1 MRIVIVGAGKVG
13 FSLAQR
19 LSEEGHEITVIEQ
32 DEERRLIVQ
41 NSLDV
46 MTISG
51 NGASPQFLA
60 DYGLVKADLMVA
72 VTDRDEV
79 NMIACMAARQA
90 GIPRTIA
97 RVRNQEYAG
106 ENQLEFNKAL
116 GIDLTINPEMVTAIE
131 ISRILLTPAALDVE
145 DFGDG
150 KVRLLEVRIRAQS
163 PFVNI
168 QLKRLTLPDRILVVG
183 ILRQNRMIIPNG
195 TDCLLPEDSVFFVGA
210 QESIE
215 EFSEQ
220 FAERKTKIQ
229 RVMIIG
235 AGRIGRHLAK
245 ILDDVGMSIKVIEK
259 SRERCNELAKSIDK
273 GLVLCGDGTDID
285 LLIEEGV
292 GETDAVV
299 CLTSDDK
306 LNLLLAL
313 LAKDLGTQKTI
324 VRVGRGEYMSLM
336 GKVGVDVILSP
347 RLLTAGV
354 ILRQVRAGEV
364 VAVSL
369 LEGAKAEAMEIVVSA
384 KSSIIGRKLKDAR
397 IPSNMLIGALLRGD
411 ELIIPNGYTILQPG
425 DRVVIFTL
433 PSSIKKITK
442 IF

>member
-51 NGASPQFLA
+51 NGASPQILA
-60 DYGLVKADLMVA
+60 DFGLLKADLMVA

-79 NMIACMAARQA
+79 NMIACMAAKQA
-90 GIPRTIA
+90 GISRTIA

-106 ENQLEFNKAL
+106 RNQLDFNKAL
-116 GIDLTINPEMVTAIE
+116 GIDLTINPEMVTAVE

-150 KVRLLEVRIRAQS
+150 KVRLLEVRVRAES
-163 PFVNI
+163 PYVNI
-168 QLKRLTLPDRILVVG
+168 ELKRLTLPDQILVVG
-183 ILRQNRMIIPNG
+183 ILRQNRMIIPHG
-195 TDCLLPEDSVFFVGA
+195 TDCLLPQDSVFFVGA
-210 QESIE
+210 QAAIE
-215 EFSEQ
+215 EFSEH
-220 FAERKTKIQ
+220 FSETKTKIQ

-245 ILDDVGMSIKVIEK
+245 ILDQVGISVKVIEK
-259 SRERCNELAKSIDK
+259 SRERCNELAKIIDK

-324 VRVGRGEYMSLM
+324 VRVGRSEYMSLM

-354 ILRQVRAGEV
+354 ILRQVRQGEV
-364 VAVSL
+364 VSVSL

-384 KSSIIGRKLKDAR
+384 KSSIIGRKLKDAK
-397 IPSNMLIGALLRGD
+397 IPDNILIGALVRGN
-411 ELIIPNGYTILQPG
+411 ELIIPDGNTILQAG

-433 PSSIKKITK
+433 PNLVKKICKT
-442 IF
+442 F

>member
-51 NGASPQFLA
+51 NGASPQILA
-60 DYGLVKADLMVA
+60 DFGLLKADLMVA

-79 NMIACMAARQA
+79 NMIACMAAKQA
-90 GIPRTIA
+90 GISRTIA

-106 ENQLEFNKAL
+106 KNQLDFNKAL
-116 GIDLTINPEMVTAIE
+116 GIDLTINPEMVTAVE

-150 KVRLLEVRIRAQS
+150 KVRLLEVRVRAESQY
-163 PFVNI
+163 VNI

-183 ILRQNRMIIPNG
+183 ILRQNRMIIPHG
-195 TDCLLPEDSVFFVGA
+195 TDCLLPQDSVFFVGA
-210 QESIE
+210 QDAIE
-215 EFSEQ
+215 EFSEK
-220 FAERKTKIQ
+220 FSETKTKIQ

-245 ILDDVGMSIKVIEK
+245 ILDSVGISIKVIEK
-259 SRERCNELAKSIDK
+259 SRERCNELAKTIDK

-292 GETDAVV
+292 GGTDAVV

-324 VRVGRGEYMSLM
+324 VRVGRSEYMSLM

-354 ILRQVRAGEV
+354 ILRQVRQGEV
-364 VAVSL
+364 VSVTL
-369 LEGAKAEAMEIVVSA
+369 LEGAKAEAMEIVVSS
-384 KSSIIGRKLKDAR
+384 KSPIIGRKLKDAK
-397 IPSNMLIGALLRGD
+397 IPDNILIGALVRD
-411 ELIIPNGYTILQPG
+411 NELIIPDGNTILKPG

-433 PSSIKKITK
+433 PNLVKKISK

>member
-51 NGASPQFLA
+51 NGASPQILTDFSL
-60 DYGLVKADLMVA
+60 LKADLLVA
-72 VTDRDEV
+72 VTDSDEV
-79 NMIACMAARQA
+79 NMIACMAAKQA
-90 GIPRTIA
+90 GIARTIA

-106 ENQLEFNKAL
+106 KSQLEFNKAL
-116 GIDLTINPEMVTAIE
+116 GIDLTINPEMVTAVE

-145 DFGDG
+145 DFVDG
-150 KVRLLEVRIRAQS
+150 KVRLLEVRVRAES
-163 PFVNI
+163 PYVNVE
-168 QLKRLTLPDRILVVG
+168 LKRLTLPDQVLVVG
-183 ILRQNRMIIPNG
+183 ILRQNRMIIPHG
-195 TDCLLPEDSVFFVGA
+195 TDCLLPQDSVFFVGA
-210 QESIE
+210 QEAIE
-215 EFSEQ
+215 KFSEH
-220 FAERKTKIQ
+220 FSETKTKIE

-245 ILDDVGMSIKVIEK
+245 ILDHVGISIKVIEK

-324 VRVGRGEYMSLM
+324 VRVGRSEYMSLM

-354 ILRQVRAGEV
+354 ILRQVRQGEV
-364 VAVSL
+364 VSISL
-369 LEGAKAEAMEIVVSA
+369 LEGAKAEAIEIVVSS
-384 KSSIIGRKLKDAR
+384 KSPLIGRKLNDAK
-397 IPSNMLIGALLRGD
+397 IPDNILIGAAVRGN
-411 ELIIPNGYTILQPG
+411 ELIIPDGNTILKPG
-425 DRVVIFTL
+425 DRVVVFTL
-433 PSSIKKITK
+433 PNLVKKISK

>member
-51 NGASPQFLA
+51 NGASPQILSDF
-60 DYGLVKADLMVA
+60 GLLKADLMVA

-79 NMIACMAARQA
+79 NMIACMAAKQA
-90 GIPRTIA
+90 GISRTIA

-106 ENQLEFNKAL
+106 RNQLDFNKAL
-116 GIDLTINPEMVTAIE
+116 GIDLTINPEMVTAVE

-150 KVRLLEVRIRAQS
+150 KVRLLEVRVRAES
-163 PFVNI
+163 PYVNI
-168 QLKRLTLPDRILVVG
+168 QLKRLTLPDQVLVVG
-183 ILRQNRMIIPNG
+183 ILRQNRMIIPHG
-195 TDCLLPEDSVFFVGA
+195 TDCLLPQDSVFFVGA
-210 QESIE
+210 QAAIE
-215 EFSEQ
+215 EFSEH
-220 FAERKTKIQ
+220 FSETKTKIQ

-245 ILDDVGMSIKVIEK
+245 ILDQVGISVKVIEK
-259 SRERCNELAKSIDK
+259 SRERCNELAKIIDK

-324 VRVGRGEYMSLM
+324 VRVGRSEYMSLM

-354 ILRQVRAGEV
+354 ILRQVRQGEV
-364 VAVSL
+364 VSVSL

-384 KSSIIGRKLKDAR
+384 KSSLIGRKLKDAK
-397 IPSNMLIGALLRGD
+397 IPENILIGALVRGN
-411 ELIIPNGYTILQPG
+411 ELIIPDGNTTLQAG
-425 DRVVIFTL
+425 DRAVIFTL
-433 PSSIKKITK
+433 PNLVKKICKT
-442 IF
+442 F

>member
-51 NGASPQFLA
+51 NGASPQILA
-60 DYGLVKADLMVA
+60 DFGLLKADLMVA

-79 NMIACMAARQA
+79 NMIACMAAKQA
-90 GIPRTIA
+90 GISRTIA

-106 ENQLEFNKAL
+106 KNQLDFNKAL
-116 GIDLTINPEMVTAIE
+116 GIDLTINPEMVTAVE

-150 KVRLLEVRIRAQS
+150 KVRLLEVRVRAES
-163 PFVNI
+163 PYVNI
-168 QLKRLTLPDRILVVG
+168 QLKRLTLPDQVLVVG
-183 ILRQNRMIIPNG
+183 ILRQNRMIIPHG
-195 TDCLLPEDSVFFVGA
+195 TDCLLPQDSVFFVGA
-210 QESIE
+210 QAAIE
-215 EFSEQ
+215 GFSEH
-220 FAERKTKIQ
+220 FSETKTKIQ

-245 ILDDVGMSIKVIEK
+245 ILDQEGISVKVIEK
-259 SRERCNELAKSIDK
+259 SRERCNELAKIIDK

-324 VRVGRGEYMSLM
+324 VRVGRSEYMSLM

-354 ILRQVRAGEV
+354 ILRQVRQGEV
-364 VAVSL
+364 VSVSL
-369 LEGAKAEAMEIVVSA
+369 LEGAKAEAMEIVVSG
-384 KSSIIGRKLKDAR
+384 KSSLIGRKLKDAK
-397 IPSNMLIGALLRGD
+397 IPDNILIGALVRGN
-411 ELIIPNGYTILQPG
+411 ELIIPDGNTILQAG
-425 DRVVIFTL
+425 DRAVIFTL
-433 PSSIKKITK
+433 PNLVKKICKT
-442 IF
+442 F

>member
-51 NGASPQFLA
+51 NGASPQILA
-60 DYGLVKADLMVA
+60 DFGLLKADLMVA

-79 NMIACMAARQA
+79 NMIACMAAKQA
-90 GIPRTIA
+90 GISRTIA

-106 ENQLEFNKAL
+106 RNQLDFNKAL
-116 GIDLTINPEMVTAIE
+116 GIDLTINPEMVTAVE

-150 KVRLLEVRIRAQS
+150 KVRLLEVRVRAES
-163 PFVNI
+163 PYVNI
-168 QLKRLTLPDRILVVG
+168 ELKRLTLPDQVLVVG
-183 ILRQNRMIIPNG
+183 ILRQNRMIIPHG
-195 TDCLLPEDSVFFVGA
+195 TDCLLPQDSVFFVGA
-210 QESIE
+210 QASIE
-215 EFSEQ
+215 EFSEH
-220 FAERKTKIQ
+220 FSETKTKIQ

-245 ILDDVGMSIKVIEK
+245 ILDQVGISVKVIEK
-259 SRERCNELAKSIDK
+259 SRERCNELAKTIDK

-324 VRVGRGEYMSLM
+324 VRVGRSEYMSLM

-354 ILRQVRAGEV
+354 ILRQVRQGEV
-364 VAVSL
+364 VSVSL

-384 KSSIIGRKLKDAR
+384 KSSIIGRKLKDAK
-397 IPSNMLIGALLRGD
+397 IPDNILIGALVRGN
-411 ELIIPNGYTILQPG
+411 ELIIPDGNTILQAG
-425 DRVVIFTL
+425 DRAVIFTL
-433 PSSIKKITK
+433 PNLVKKICKT
-442 IF
+442 F

>member
-1 MRIVIVGAGKVG
+1 MRIIIVGAGKVG

-60 DYGLVKADLMVA
+60 EFGLLKADLMVA

-79 NMIACMAARQA
+79 NMIACMAAKQA
-90 GIPRTIA
+90 GIARTIA
-97 RVRNQEYAG
+97 RVRNQDYAG
-106 ENQLEFNKAL
+106 KNQLEFNRAL
-116 GIDLTINPEMVTAIE
+116 GIDLTINPEMVTALE

-150 KVRLLEVRIRAQS
+150 MVRLLEVRVREES
-163 PFVNI
+163 PYVNI
-168 QLKRLTLPDRILVVG
+168 PLKNLTLPNQVLVVG
-183 ILRQNRMIIPNG
+183 ILRQNRMIIPKG
-195 TDCLLPEDSVFFVGA
+195 TDCLLPQDSVFFVGA
-210 QESIE
+210 QAVIE
-215 EFSEQ
+215 KFSVEFS
-220 FAERKTKIQ
+220 ERKTKIH

-245 ILDDVGMSIKVIEK
+245 ILDHVGISVKVIEK
-259 SRERCNELAKSIDK
+259 NRERCSELAKIIDK

-292 GETDAVV
+292 GKSDAVV

-324 VRVGRGEYMSLM
+324 VRVGRSEYMSLM

-354 ILRQVRAGEV
+354 ILRQVRQGEV
-364 VAVSL
+364 VSVSL
-369 LEGAKAEAMEIVVSA
+369 LEGAKAEAMEIVVTG
-384 KSSIIGRKLKDAR
+384 KSSIIGRKLKDAK
-397 IPSNMLIGALLRGD
+397 IPDSILIGALLREN
-411 ELIIPNGYTILQPG
+411 ELIIPDGNTTLQIG

-433 PSSIKKITK
+433 PNLIKKISK

>member
-41 NSLDV
+41 TSLDV

-51 NGASPQFLA
+51 NGASPHFLT
-60 DYGLVKADLMVA
+60 DLALQKTDLLVA

-79 NMIACMAARQA
+79 NMIACMAAKQL

-97 RVRNQEYAG
+97 RVRNEEYAG
-106 ENQLEFNKAL
+106 KNQLEFNKAL
-116 GIDLTINPEMVTAIE
+116 GIDLAINPEMVTALE

-150 KVRLLEVRIRAQS
+150 KVRLLEVRVPEES
-163 PFVNI
+163 PYVNVP
-168 QLKRLTLPDRILVVG
+168 LKNLKLPHQILVVG
-183 ILRQNRMIIPNG
+183 ILRQARMIIPHG
-195 TDCLLPEDSVFFVGA
+195 TDSILPQDSVFFVGA
-210 QESIE
+210 QAAIE
-215 EFSEQ
+215 KFGEH
-220 FAERKTKIQ
+220 FAEKKTKIQ

-259 SRERCNELAKSIDK
+259 SRERCTELAKSIDK

-299 CLTSDDK
+299 CVTADDK

-324 VRVGRGEYMSLM
+324 VRVGRSEYMTLM

-347 RLLTAGV
+347 RLITAGV
-354 ILRQVRAGEV
+354 ILRQVRQGEV

-369 LEGAKAEAMEIVVSA
+369 LEGAKAEAMEIVISP
-384 KSSIIGRKLKDAR
+384 KSTIIGRKLKDAR
-397 IPSNMLIGALLRGD
+397 VPSNMLIGALVRGD
-411 ELIIPNGYTILQPG
+411 ELIIPNGNTVLQPG
-425 DRVVIFTL
+425 DRAVIFTL
-433 PSSIKKITK
+433 PSSIKKISK

>member
-19 LSEEGHEITVIEQ
+19 LSEEEHEIIVIEQ

-60 DYGLVKADLMVA
+60 DFGLQKADLMVA

-79 NMIACMAARQA
+79 NMIACMAARQS
-90 GIPRTIA
+90 GIPHTIA

-106 ENQLEFNKAL
+106 KNQLEFNKAL
-116 GIDLTINPEMVTAIE
+116 GIDVTINPEMVTAVE

-150 KVRLLEVRIRAQS
+150 KVRLLEVRIRAES
-163 PFVNI
+163 PYVNI
-168 QLKRLTLPDRILVVG
+168 QLKRLTLPERILVVG

-195 TDCLLPEDSVFFVGA
+195 MDCLLPEDSVFFVGA
-210 QESIE
+210 QASIE

-313 LAKDLGTQKTI
+313 LTKDLGTQKTI
-324 VRVGRGEYMSLM
+324 VRVGRSEYMSLM

-411 ELIIPNGYTILQPG
+411 ELIIPNGDTILQPS

-433 PSSIKKITK
+433 PSSIKKISK

>member
-19 LSEEGHEITVIEQ
+19 LSEEGHEITVIEH
-32 DEERRLIVQ
+32 DEERRNIVQ
-41 NSLDV
+41 TSLDV
-46 MTISG
+46 MTLSG
-51 NGASPQFLA
+51 NGASPQFLTEF
-60 DYGLVKADLMVA
+60 GLLKTDLLVA
-72 VTDRDEV
+72 VTDMDEV
-79 NMIACMAARQA
+79 NMIACMAAKHV

-97 RVRNQEYAG
+97 RVRNEEYAG
-106 ENQLEFNKAL
+106 KNQLEFNKAL
-116 GIDLTINPEMVTAIE
+116 GIDLTINPEMVTALE

-150 KVRLLEVRIRAQS
+150 KVRLLEVRIREES
-163 PFVNI
+163 PYVNVP
-168 QLKRLTLPDRILVVG
+168 LKSLKLPPQILVVG
-183 ILRQNRMIIPNG
+183 ILRQARMIIPHG
-195 TDCLLPEDSVFFVGA
+195 TDSILPHDSVFFVGA
-210 QESIE
+210 QAAIE
-215 EFSEQ
+215 EFGEQ

-273 GLVLCGDGTDID
+273 GLVLCGDGTDIE
-285 LLIEEGV
+285 LLMEEGV

-299 CLTSDDK
+299 CVTADDK

-313 LAKDLGTQKTI
+313 LTKDLGTQKTI
-324 VRVGRGEYMSLM
+324 VRVGRSEYMSLM

-354 ILRQVRAGEV
+354 ILRQVRQGEV
-364 VAVSL
+364 VAISL
-369 LEGAKAEAMEIVVSA
+369 LEGAKAEAMEIVISP
-384 KSSIIGRKLKDAR
+384 KSSLLGRKLKDAR
-397 IPSNMLIGALLRGD
+397 IPSNLLIGALVRGD
-411 ELIIPNGYTILQPG
+411 ELIIPNGNTMLHPG
-425 DRVVIFTL
+425 DRIVIFTL
-433 PSSIKKITK
+433 PSTIKKISK

>member
-60 DYGLVKADLMVA
+60 EFGLLKADLMVA

-79 NMIACMAARQA
+79 NMIACMAAKQA
-90 GIPRTIA
+90 GISRTIA
-97 RVRNQEYAG
+97 RVRNQDYAG
-106 ENQLEFNKAL
+106 KNQLEFNRAL

-150 KVRLLEVRIRAQS
+150 MVRLLEVRVREES
-163 PFVNI
+163 PYVNI
-168 QLKRLTLPDRILVVG
+168 PLKRLTLPDRVLVVG
-183 ILRQNRMIIPNG
+183 ILRQNRMIIPKG
-195 TDCLLPEDSVFFVGA
+195 TDCLLPQDSVFFVGA
-210 QESIE
+210 QAAIEKFSE
-215 EFSEQ
+215 EFS
-220 FAERKTKIQ
+220 ERKTKIQ

-235 AGRIGRHLAK
+235 AGRIGRHLAR
-245 ILDDVGMSIKVIEK
+245 ILDHVGISIKVIEK
-259 SRERCNELAKSIDK
+259 SRERCSELAKTIDK

-292 GETDAVV
+292 GNSDAVV

-324 VRVGRGEYMSLM
+324 VRVGRSEYMSLM

-354 ILRQVRAGEV
+354 ILRQVRQGGV
-364 VAVSL
+364 VSVSL
-369 LEGAKAEAMEIVVSA
+369 LEGAKAEAMEIVVSS
-384 KSSIIGRKLKDAR
+384 KSSIIGRKLKDTK
-397 IPSNMLIGALLRGD
+397 IPDNILIGALLRGN
-411 ELIIPNGYTILQPG
+411 ELIIPDGNTILHVG

-433 PSSIKKITK
+433 PNLIKKISK

>member
-1 MRIVIVGAGKVG
+1 
-13 FSLAQR
+13 
-19 LSEEGHEITVIEQ
+19 
-32 DEERRLIVQ
+32 
-41 NSLDV
+41 
-46 MTISG
+46 
-51 NGASPQFLA
+51 
-60 DYGLVKADLMVA
+60 

-79 NMIACMAARQA
+79 NMIACMAAKQV

-97 RVRNQEYAG
+97 RVRNEEYAG
-106 ENQLEFNKAL
+106 KNQLEFNKAL
-116 GIDLTINPEMVTAIE
+116 GIDLTINPEMVTALE

-150 KVRLLEVRIRAQS
+150 RVRLLEVRIRGES
-163 PFVNI
+163 PYVNVP
-168 QLKRLTLPDRILVVG
+168 LKSLKLPPQILVVG
-183 ILRQNRMIIPNG
+183 ILRQDRMIIPHG
-195 TDCLLPEDSVFFVGA
+195 TDCILPQDSVFFVGA
-210 QESIE
+210 QAAIE
-215 EFSEQ
+215 DFGEQ
-220 FAERKTKIQ
+220 FAEKKTKIQ

-259 SRERCNELAKSIDK
+259 SRERCSELAKIIDK

-285 LLIEEGV
+285 LLMEEGV

-299 CLTSDDK
+299 CVTADDK

-324 VRVGRGEYMSLM
+324 VRVGRSEYMSLM

-354 ILRQVRAGEV
+354 ILSQVRQGEV

-369 LEGAKAEAMEIVVSA
+369 LEGAKAEAMEIVISS
-384 KSSIIGRKLKDAR
+384 KSSIVGRKLKDAR
-397 IPSNMLIGALLRGD
+397 IPGNMLIGALVREN

-433 PSSIKKITK
+433 PSSIKKINK

>member
-1 MRIVIVGAGKVG
+1 MRIIIVGAGKVG

-19 LSEEGHEITVIEQ
+19 LSEEEHEIIMIEQ

-46 MTISG
+46 MTIGG

-60 DYGLVKADLMVA
+60 DFGLQKADLMVA

-79 NMIACMAARQA
+79 NMIACVAAKQA

-106 ENQLEFNKAL
+106 KNHLEFSKAL

-150 KVRLLEVRIRAQS
+150 KVRLLEVRITAES
-163 PFVNI
+163 PYVNI
-168 QLKRLTLPDRILVVG
+168 QLKRMTLPHRILVVG

-210 QESIE
+210 QASIE

-220 FAERKTKIQ
+220 FAERKTVIQ
-229 RVMIIG
+229 RVLIIG

-259 SRERCNELAKSIDK
+259 SRERCNELAKVIDK

-292 GETDAVV
+292 GESDAVV

-324 VRVGRGEYMSLM
+324 VRVGRSEYMSLM

-347 RLLTAGV
+347 RLLTTGV

-369 LEGAKAEAMEIVVSA
+369 LEGAKAEAMEIVISA
-384 KSSIIGRKLKDAR
+384 KSRIIGRKLKDAR
-397 IPSNMLIGALLRGD
+397 IPSNILIGALVRGN
-411 ELIIPNGYTILQPG
+411 ELIIPNGDTILRSG

-433 PSSIKKITK
+433 PSCIKKINK

>member
-1 MRIVIVGAGKVG
+1 MRIVIIGAGKVG

-19 LSEEGHEITVIEQ
+19 LSEEGHDITVIEQ
-32 DEERRLIVQ
+32 DEERRNIVQ
-41 NSLDV
+41 TSLDV
-46 MTISG
+46 LTLSG
-51 NGASPQFLA
+51 NGASPQFLTEF
-60 DYGLVKADLMVA
+60 GLLNTDLLVA

-79 NMIACMAARQA
+79 NMIACMAAKQV

-97 RVRNQEYAG
+97 RVRNEEYAG
-106 ENQLEFNKAL
+106 KNQLEFNKAL
-116 GIDLTINPEMVTAIE
+116 GIDLTINPEMVTAVE

-150 KVRLLEVRIRAQS
+150 RVRLLEVRIREDS
-163 PFVNI
+163 SFVNVPM
-168 QLKRLTLPDRILVVG
+168 KSLTLPPQILVVG
-183 ILRQNRMIIPNG
+183 ILRQARMIIPHG
-195 TDCLLPEDSVFFVGA
+195 TDSILPQDSVFFVGA
-210 QESIE
+210 QAAIE
-215 EFSEQ
+215 EFGEQ
-220 FAERKTKIQ
+220 FAEKKTKIQ

-245 ILDDVGMSIKVIEK
+245 ILDNVGMSIKVIEK

-285 LLIEEGV
+285 LLMEEGV

-299 CLTSDDK
+299 CVTADDK

-324 VRVGRGEYMSLM
+324 VRVGRSEYMSLM

-354 ILRQVRAGEV
+354 ILRQVRQGEI
-364 VAVSL
+364 VAVTL
-369 LEGAKAEAMEIVVSA
+369 LEGAKAEAMEIVISS

-397 IPSNMLIGALLRGD
+397 IPSNILIGALLRGD
-411 ELIIPNGYTILQPG
+411 ALIIPDGNTILQAG
-425 DRVVIFTL
+425 DRAVIFTL
-433 PSSIKKITK
+433 PSSIKKISK
-442 IF
+442 FF